1 MSRQEFLQ
9 KPRTPLRKEVKPEEL
24 PRNRL
29 DHLCRLDIRNAP
41 PNVRK
46 TGIICTIG
54 PACRSVDMLKQ
65 MITCGMNIARLN
77 FSHGSYEYHG
87 GTIKNV
93 RQAVE
98 QLGGS
103 LQIGIA
109 LDTKGP
115 EIRTGL
121 LSGGATAEVE
131 LVKGKSITLTTDDKY
146 KEACTADNLY
156 LDYKNIV
163 KVVSKGSRVYVDD
176 GLISLAV
183 NEVKD
188 NSVVCTIENGGMLGS
203 KKGVNLPG
211 ANVDLPAVSEKDTQ
225 DLKFGVEQGV
235 DMIFASFIRDAEG
248 VRAIRKVLGDKG
260 KNIKI
265 IAKIEN
271 QQGMENADDIIAEAD
286 GVMVARGDLG
296 IEIPTEKVFIAQKML
311 LARCNR
317 AGKPCVCATQMLESM
332 TKKPRPTRAEGSD
345 VANAV
350 LDGADCVMLSGE
362 TAKGDYP
369 LEAVKTMHFIC
380 RDAEASTFH
389 KAYMSDILKETVR
402 PLDASKGI
410 SLAAVIAA
418 INCHAAAIVLVT
430 STGKT
435 ACACS
440 RYKTPFPIVAV
451 CRTADIC
458 RQLNLCRAVFPLFYN
473 KPRQNDYTADAE
485 NRINEG
491 IEFGKQKGFIN
502 RGDFVVA
509 ISGSAFGSGYT
520 NTMRVITAV

>member
-1 MSRQEFLQ
+1 VLALKKGRSAQQQRFEYSFCFRQ
-9 KPRTPLRKEVKPEEL
+9 EVKPDEL

-29 DHLCRLDIRNAP
+29 DHLCRLDIRDP
-41 PNVRK
+41 PQSPRR

-54 PACRSVDMLKQ
+54 PSCRSVEMLKQ

-77 FSHGSYEYHG
+77 FSHGSHEYHG

-121 LSGGATAEVE
+121 LAGGATAEVE
-131 LVKGKSITLTTDDKY
+131 LVKGKSITLTIDDKY
-146 KEACTADNLY
+146 KEASTAETLY

-163 KVVSKGSRVYVDD
+163 KVVKKGSRVYVDD

-183 NEVKD
+183 NDVKD
-188 NSVVCTIENGGMLGS
+188 STIECTIENGGMLGS
-203 KKGVNLPG
+203 RKGVNLPG
-211 ANVDLPAVSEKDTQ
+211 TNVDLPAVSEKDIK

-248 VRAIRKVLGDKG
+248 VREMRKVLGEKG

-271 QQGMENADDIIAEAD
+271 QQGMQNADEIVAEAD
-286 GVMVARGDLG
+286 GVMML
-296 IEIPTEKVFIAQKML
+296 IAK
-311 LARCNR
+311 CNR

-332 TKKPRPTRAEGSD
+332 TKKPRPTRAEASD

-369 LEAVKTMHFIC
+369 LDTLLENLFSRTAV
-380 RDAEASTFH
+380 S
-389 KAYMSDILKETVR
+389 
-402 PLDASKGI
+402 
-410 SLAAVIAA
+410 
-418 INCHAAAIVLVT
+418 
-430 STGKT
+430 
-435 ACACS
+435 CS

-451 CRTADIC
+451 CRHAEVC
-458 RQLNLCRAVFPLFYN
+458 RQLNLCRSVEPVFYN
-473 KPRQNDYTADAE
+473 KPRQNDYSADSDS
-485 NRINEG
+485 RIQHG
-491 IEFGKQKGFIN
+491 IEYGKEKGFIN
-502 RGDFVVA
+502 RGDFIVTVC
-509 ISGSAFGSGYT
+509 GSTFGSGYT
-520 NTMRVITAV
+520 NTVRIVTAA